1 MAQLGSKGLG
11 WRLGVP
17 SGLGVHWGSGQLFPQ
32 RWNKEMVELPHP
44 PVSTATHNSCRRE
57 EGAALAGAAD
67 EPGLGWFL
75 LHQPWPTRVLGHG
88 QRVIKTCVI
97 NKQLLKL

>member
-1 MAQLGSKGLG
+1 M
-11 WRLGVP
+11 
-17 SGLGVHWGSGQLFPQ
+17 
-32 RWNKEMVELPHP
+32 EELPHP

-67 EPGLGWFL
+67 EPGLGWIL

-88 QRVIKTCVI
+88 QRVIKTCII
-97 NKQLLKL
+97 NKQLLKLKSLSLCLDFPLPGLPSSGKEAGVGKEAEGKT